1 MRRLLALVLTVLEPL
16 SLALAASQH
25 LATLVDRGWPSLAFL
40 AFRLGVT
47 GLGLIAGVALWQRR
61 AGARALVRAAL
72 ALALASSALA
82 LTSPLWPG
90 RPPPGLGGPVLAL
103 VVIWYS
109 GWFWLTT
116 RIDE

>member
-61 AGARALVRAAL
+61 AGARALVRA
-72 ALALASSALA
+72 
-82 LTSPLWPG
+82 
-90 RPPPGLGGPVLAL
+90 GLGGPVLAL